1 MPLFDGDVAIVT
13 GGNSGIGAATAK
25 LFAREGVRVVIAARN
40 QERGAQIVGEIEGGG
55 GEASFIQT
63 DVTDEAQLEACVSG
77 TLDRYGRVDIVFNNA
92 GIGAM
97 GGWSEPDESWQ
108 QMLETTITSMF
119 RMCKL
124 VVPHMEAQGGGTIV
138 NMSSIKAV
146 QGNLPGLHP
155 LAGLA
160 LSYHTSKG
168 AAESYTRGLAVEL
181 GHLGIRVNCVRP
193 GWIETPLT
201 GIGRRRT
208 EEVTKPYYRNH
219 QALKT
224 IGQAEDIA
232 HAVVFLA
239 SPGARFITGQVLAV
253 DGGVT
258 IT

>member
-1 MPLFDGDVAIVT
+1 MTLFNGQVAIVT
-13 GGNSGIGAATAK
+13 GGNSGIGAATAR
-25 LFAREGVRVVIAARN
+25 LFASEGARVVVAARSRERGEQVVQEIAA
-40 QERGAQIVGEIEGGG
+40 AG

-63 DVTDEAQLEACVSG
+63 DVTQEPQLEACVSD
-77 TLDRYGRVDIVFNNA
+77 TLERYGSVDIVFNNA

-97 GGWSEPDESWQ
+97 GGWSEPDESWR
-108 QMLETTITSMF
+108 QMLEATITSMF
-119 RMCKL
+119 HLCKL
-124 VVPHMEAQGGGTIV
+124 VVPCMEAQGGGSIV

-146 QGNLPGLHP
+146 QGNQPDHHP

-160 LSYHTSKG
+160 LSYHSSKG
-168 AAESYTRGLAVEL
+168 AVESYTRALAVEVGL
-181 GHLGIRVNCVRP
+181 LGIRVNCVRP

-201 GIGRRRT
+201 GAGRRRT
-208 EEVTKPYYRNH
+208 EEVTKPYYRSR

-239 SPGARFITGQVLAV
+239 SPAARFVTGQVLPV
-253 DGGVT
+253 DGGIT

>member
-13 GGNSGIGAATAK
+13 GGSSGIGAATAK
-25 LFAREGVRVVIAARN
+25 LLAHEGARVVIAARN
-40 QERGAQIVGEIEGGG
+40 QERGGRIAGEIEAAG

-63 DVTDEAQLEACVSG
+63 DVTQEAQIEACVSG
-77 TLDRYGRVDIVFNNA
+77 TLKRYGRVDIVFNNA

-97 GGWSEPDESWQ
+97 GGWSEPDESWR

-124 VVPHMEAQGGGTIV
+124 VVPHMEAQGGGAIV

-146 QGNLPGLHP
+146 QGNLPKHP
-155 LAGLA
+155 IAGLA

-168 AAESYTRGLAVEL
+168 AAEAYTHALAVAV

-208 EEVTKPYYRNH
+208 EEVTKPYFRGR

-232 HAVVFLA
+232 NAVVFLA
-239 SPGARFITGQVLAV
+239 SPDARFITGQVLPV

-258 IT
+258 LT